1 MRNSALPSPTARWH
15 RTGLLIA
22 VICALIHSACGRQ
35 PPSSGGEALAPY
47 PHGRWR
53 IASSEERER
62 VTFWYSHILVTHADS
77 DPENA
82 SHFRHHDWRPD
93 TFSKRTRVEAANL
106 AAAIAERARRAPEN
120 FGNLARELSED
131 VITRSAGGS
140 LGGAPSTRIPALLLD
155 ALTTL
160 EPGQTSRP
168 VQTGLGFHVLRRE
181 PAPPDEQVAGKHIVV
196 RYAGTLGVESSARS
210 RQDAKTLADK
220 VAALAKHQDFAALVE
235 QYSEHAD
242 KVRGGDLGV
251 WARLRPDDNGRLLE
265 ALASLPIGGISGP
278 IETGWGYEIL
288 MRTDPAGR
296 QRLAM
301 ESLALYYDAHAEP
314 DSPVSHQSRLA
325 LMQSVQVD
333 MALRPQAFDE
343 ARAKYCCK
351 DPESFL
357 QGRGPLVAEDVLAR
371 TPMGS
376 MFEEPIDSG
385 DAIILARRVEPS
397 TVPAPA
403 SVLLAFPSRM
413 GPDFEMIIRA
423 SPGGG
428 LAQESR
434 KVNAGVRK
442 QLALKPEQDA
452 QLATIVEKLAV
463 DYAATEPDQG
473 DLRVE
478 LTVRAQKEL
487 EQTLGAESYGRY
499 RALVDAWSSQAIIDS
514 PRL

>member
-1 MRNSALPSPTARWH
+1 MRNRAFSSPTARWL
-15 RTGLLIA
+15 RAGLLIA
-22 VICALIHSACGRQ
+22 VICAPMHSACGHE
-35 PPSSGGEALAPY
+35 PESSSGEALAPY

-53 IASSEERER
+53 IASPEERAR

-77 DPENA
+77 NPENA
-82 SHFRHHDWRPD
+82 RHFRHRGWSPD
-93 TFSKRTRVEAANL
+93 TFSKRSRVEAANL
-106 AAAIAERARRAPEN
+106 AAAIAERARRSPED
-120 FGNLARELSED
+120 FGNLAKELSED
-131 VITRSAGGS
+131 VITRSSSGS
-140 LGGAPSTRIPALLLD
+140 LGGAPSTRIPALMLD

-160 EPGQTSRP
+160 ELGQTSRP
-168 VQTGLGFHVLRRE
+168 IETSLGFHVLRRD
-181 PAPPDEQVAGKHIVV
+181 PAPPDDQLAGKHIVV
-196 RYAGTLGVESSARS
+196 RYTGTLGVESSARS
-210 RQDAKTLADK
+210 RQDAKTLADR
-220 VAALAKHQDFAALVE
+220 VASLAKHDDFAVLVE

-251 WARLRPDDNGRLLE
+251 WPRQRPDDNGRLLE

-301 ESLALYYDAHAEP
+301 ESLSLYYDSDAEP
-314 DSPVSHQSRLA
+314 ESPVSHQSQLA
-325 LMQSVQVD
+325 AMQSVQVD

-343 ARAKYCCK
+343 ARAKHCCK
-351 DPESFL
+351 DAESFL
-357 QGRGPLVAEDVLAR
+357 QGRGPLIAEDVLAR

-403 SVLLAFPSRM
+403 SVLLAFPPRM

-442 QLALKPEQDA
+442 QLALKPEQDT
-452 QLATIVEKLAV
+452 QLAAIVEKLAV

-487 EQTLGAESYGRY
+487 EHALGAESYGRY

-514 PRL
+514 PRR